1 MNSITIAGTVGNAEL
16 KFLQSGDPILT
27 FSVADSEGRDKPT
40 IWWNCS
46 LFGKR
51 AESLAPF
58 VAKGGKVTVAGKVSQ
73 REFTDKNGQERK
85 SMDVRV
91 TDVMLQGSK
100 EQSEEQPRRA
110 AAPAPS
116 PKGFDDMDDDLPF

>member
-73 REFTDKNGQERK
+73 REYTDKNGQERK

-110 AAPAPS
+110 PAPA
-116 PKGFDDMDDDLPF
+116 PKGFDDMDDSDIPF

>member
-1 MNSITIAGTVGNAEL
+1 MNSITIAGMVGNAEL
-16 KFLQSGDPILT
+16 KFLQSGDPVLT

-73 REFTDKNGQERK
+73 REFTDKNGKDRV
-85 SMDVRV
+85 SMDIRV
-91 TDVMLQGSK
+91 TDVMLQGGAK

-110 AAPAPS
+110 AAPAPAA
-116 PKGFDDMDDDLPF
+116 GDIDDDLPF

>member
-1 MNSITIAGTVGNAEL
+1 MNSITIAGMVGNAEL
-16 KFLQSGDPILT
+16 KFLQSGDPVLT

-73 REFTDKNGQERK
+73 REFTDKNGKDRV
-85 SMDVRV
+85 SMDIRV
-91 TDVMLQGSK
+91 TDVMLQGGAK

-110 AAPAPS
+110 AAPAPAA
-116 PKGFDDMDDDLPF
+116 DDIDDDLPF

>member
-1 MNSITIAGTVGNAEL
+1 VGNAEL

-73 REFTDKNGQERK
+73 REFTDKSGKDRV
-85 SMDVRV
+85 SMDIRV
-91 TDVMLQGSK
+91 TDVMLQGGAK

-110 AAPAPS
+110 PSPA

>member
-110 AAPAPS
+110 PAPAA
-116 PKGFDDMDDDLPF
+116 DDSDDLPF